1 MNKIETKLVGHIEDI
16 ILDAFGIEKEDGL
29 VMLEIPNNPEMGDY
43 STNIAMRL
51 TKRVGKNP
59 RNIASVIVEKLED
72 NEMVESISVA
82 GPGFINFVM
91 KPAVLGSVINDV
103 IEAGEDYGRSNAGEG
118 IRLLNEYVS
127 ANPTGQLHVGHARG
141 AAWGDSL
148 SRIMS
153 FAGYDVLR
161 EYYINDL
168 GNQILML
175 SHSLYAR
182 YKQAFGLEATLPEDG
197 YHGPDIVE
205 IAKDVKE
212 AEGDKWLD
220 APEEEWVP
228 YFKEL
233 GIKLE
238 LDRIKEDLQTFGVE
252 MDSWV
257 SEKWLYDEGRV
268 EESLEELKAK
278 GVTFEEDGA
287 LWLRSTD
294 FGDDKD
300 RVLIKSDGSYTYLVP
315 DIANHIYK
323 LERGYTHLLNLWG
336 GDHHGY
342 IVRMQAALEALGHP
356 KVLDVDII
364 QMVRLVDEGVEVKMS
379 KRTGNALGL
388 VELVDDIGVDATRYF
403 FVSRALATPLDFDL
417 GLARKKSNDNPVFYV
432 QYAHARICSILRQAG
447 DVPHVEVIDQL
458 TNPKEIA
465 LLKEINE
472 FSSVV
477 ADAAKKREV
486 HKIANYVQDLASSFH
501 SFYGEVKVMDSSNPE
516 LQAQRLNLLVAVKI
530 TLRNALN
537 LIGVN
542 APEQM

>member
-59 RNIASVIVEKLED
+59 REIAGVIVEKLED

-91 KPAVLGSVINDV
+91 KPAVLGSVVNDV
-103 IEAGEDYGRSNAGEG
+103 IEAGKDYGRSNAGEG

-182 YKQAFGLEATLPEDG
+182 YKQAFGMEAPLPEDG
-197 YHGPDIVE
+197 YHGPDIIE
-205 IAKDVKE
+205 IANDVKE
-212 AEGDKWLD
+212 SEGDKWLS

-238 LDRIKEDLQTFGVE
+238 LERIKEDLNTFGVE

-257 SEKWLYDEGRV
+257 SEKWLYDDGRV

-356 KVLDVDII
+356 NVLDVDII

-447 DVPHVEVIDQL
+447 EVPHVDVIDQL

-501 SFYGEVKVMDSSNPE
+501 SFYGEVKVMDPSNPE

-530 TLRNALN
+530 TLSNALN

>member
-59 RNIASVIVEKLED
+59 REIAGVIVEKLED

-91 KPAVLGSVINDV
+91 KPAVLGSVVNDV
-103 IEAGEDYGRSNAGEG
+103 IEAGKDYGRSNAGEG

-182 YKQAFGLEATLPEDG
+182 YKQAFGMEAPLPEDG
-197 YHGPDIVE
+197 YHGPDIIE
-205 IAKDVKE
+205 IANDVKE
-212 AEGDKWLD
+212 SEGDKWLS

-238 LDRIKEDLQTFGVE
+238 LERIKEDLNTFGVE

-257 SEKWLYDEGRV
+257 SEKWLYDDGRV
-268 EESLEELKAK
+268 EESLEALKAK

-342 IVRMQAALEALGHP
+342 IVRMQAALEALGYP
-356 KVLDVDII
+356 NVLDVDII

-447 DVPHVEVIDQL
+447 EVPHVDVIDQL

-501 SFYGEVKVMDSSNPE
+501 SFYGEVKVMDPSNPE

-530 TLRNALN
+530 TLSNALN

>member
-1 MNKIETKLVGHIEDI
+1 
-16 ILDAFGIEKEDGL
+16 
-29 VMLEIPNNPEMGDY
+29 
-43 STNIAMRL
+43 
-51 TKRVGKNP
+51 
-59 RNIASVIVEKLED
+59 
-72 NEMVESISVA
+72 
-82 GPGFINFVM
+82 
-91 KPAVLGSVINDV
+91 
-103 IEAGEDYGRSNAGEG
+103 
-118 IRLLNEYVS
+118 
-127 ANPTGQLHVGHARG
+127 
-141 AAWGDSL
+141 
-148 SRIMS
+148 
-153 FAGYDVLR
+153 
-161 EYYINDL
+161 
-168 GNQILML
+168 
-175 SHSLYAR
+175 
-182 YKQAFGLEATLPEDG
+182 
-197 YHGPDIVE
+197 
-205 IAKDVKE
+205 DVKE
-212 AEGDKWLD
+212 SEGDKWLS

-238 LDRIKEDLQTFGVE
+238 LERIKEDLNTFGVE

-257 SEKWLYDEGRV
+257 SEKWLYDDGRV

-356 KVLDVDII
+356 NVLDVDII

-447 DVPHVEVIDQL
+447 EVPHVDVIDQL

-501 SFYGEVKVMDSSNPE
+501 SFYGEVKVMDPSNPE

-530 TLRNALN
+530 TLSNALN

>member
-1 MNKIETKLVGHIEDI
+1 MNKIETKLVGHIEEI

-59 RNIASVIVEKLED
+59 REIAGVIVEKLED

-91 KPAVLGSVINDV
+91 KPAVLGSVVNDV
-103 IEAGEDYGRSNAGEG
+103 IEAGKDYGRSNAGEG

-182 YKQAFGLEATLPEDG
+182 YKQAFGMEAPLPEDG
-197 YHGPDIVE
+197 YHGPDIIE
-205 IAKDVKE
+205 IANDVKE
-212 AEGDKWLD
+212 SEGDKWLS

-238 LDRIKEDLQTFGVE
+238 LERIKEDLNTFGVE

-257 SEKWLYDEGRV
+257 SEKWLYDDGRV

-356 KVLDVDII
+356 NVLDVDII

-447 DVPHVEVIDQL
+447 EVPHVDVIDQL

-501 SFYGEVKVMDSSNPE
+501 SFYGEVKVMDPSNPE

-530 TLRNALN
+530 TLSNALN